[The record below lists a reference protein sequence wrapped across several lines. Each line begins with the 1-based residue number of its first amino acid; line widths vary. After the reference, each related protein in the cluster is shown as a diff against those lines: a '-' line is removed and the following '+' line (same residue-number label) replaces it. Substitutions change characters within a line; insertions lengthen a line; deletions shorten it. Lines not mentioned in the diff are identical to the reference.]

1 MSKYFDLDKRQNL
14 HYAETL
20 EIISSLSRLFS
31 DSSTPFLHYRVM
43 ENLFC
48 ECFKAQNL
56 SRSDTA
62 YDAKIGTLGVGLKT
76 FVCTKSYSTEKIAEF
91 NKDSQFLK
99 KINDKR
105 DLAKELA
112 TLRNAR
118 IQLANDL
125 YDIKSATYHIIARNE
140 NKLVFFESDY
150 EKIDIT
156 NLQNIKNS
164 HTSLNFSDGKNEYS
178 FNHSKSV
185 LQRKFYL
192 PQNFSSIDIKIIEN
206 PFKILLSL
214 KDILSKASPQK
225 SKIAGVDFVVLP
237 LFSMRGGVKNVPEK
251 SGLNQWNARGRKRKI
266 DEVYISVPIEIH
278 RLYPEFFPPRDTC
291 FALKTPLGEILS
303 VKICQNNKTN
313 PYGKALMSNPNSALA
328 KWLLRKI
335 LKLKE
340 GELATLDK
348 LENLGFDSVIIEK
361 ISENEFSID
370 IMPLNSYEKFLSQEK
385 RQEFE

>member
-1 MSKYFDLDKRQNL
+1 MSVFFEQDKVQNL
-14 HYAETL
+14 HYAKNL

-31 DSSTPFLHYRVM
+31 DSTTPFLHYRVM

-76 FVCTKSYSTEKIAEF
+76 FICTKNYSTEKIAEF

-99 KINDKR
+99 KLSDKR
-105 DLAKELA
+105 DLANKLA

-140 NKLVFFESDY
+140 NKLIFFESDY
-150 EKIDIT
+150 EKIDIS

-164 HTSLNFSDGKNEYS
+164 RTSLNFSDGKNEYF

-192 PQNFSSIDIKIIEN
+192 PKNFSSIDIKIIEN

-225 SKIAGVDFVVLP
+225 SKIAGLDFVILP
-237 LFSMRGGVKNVPEK
+237 LFSLKGGKNVPLR
-251 SGLNQWNARGRKRKI
+251 SGLNQWSAGGRKR
-266 DEVYISVPIEIH
+266 DLNEVYIPVPIEIH
-278 RLYPEFFPPRDTC
+278 RLYSEFFPPRKQE

-303 VKICQNNKTN
+303 AKICQNNKTN

-328 KWLLRKI
+328 KWLLRGI
-335 LKLKE
+335 LRLKE
-340 GELATLDK
+340 GELATLER

-361 ISENEFSID
+361 ISQNEFSID
-370 IMPLNSYEKFLSQEK
+370 IMPLNSYEKFITQESAIE
-385 RQEFE
+385 QEF

>member
-20 EIISSLSRLFS
+20 KIISSLSRLFS

-125 YDIKSATYHIIARNE
+125 YDIKSATYHIIVRNE
-140 NKLVFFESDY
+140 N
-150 EKIDIT
+150 
-156 NLQNIKNS
+156 
-164 HTSLNFSDGKNEYS
+164 
-178 FNHSKSV
+178 
-185 LQRKFYL
+185 
-192 PQNFSSIDIKIIEN
+192 
-206 PFKILLSL
+206 
-214 KDILSKASPQK
+214 
-225 SKIAGVDFVVLP
+225 
-237 LFSMRGGVKNVPEK
+237 
-251 SGLNQWNARGRKRKI
+251 
-266 DEVYISVPIEIH
+266 
-278 RLYPEFFPPRDTC
+278 
-291 FALKTPLGEILS
+291 
-303 VKICQNNKTN
+303 
-313 PYGKALMSNPNSALA
+313 
-328 KWLLRKI
+328 
-335 LKLKE
+335 
-340 GELATLDK
+340 
-348 LENLGFDSVIIEK
+348 
-361 ISENEFSID
+361 
-370 IMPLNSYEKFLSQEK
+370 
-385 RQEFE
+385 

>member
-1 MSKYFDLDKRQNL
+1 MSVFFEQDKVQNL
-14 HYAETL
+14 HYAKNL

-31 DSSTPFLHYRVM
+31 DSTTPFLHYRVM

-76 FVCTKSYSTEKIAEF
+76 FICAKNSSIEKVAEF

-99 KINDKR
+99 TLNDKR
-105 DLAKELA
+105 DLAEHLA
-112 TLRNAR
+112 SLRNAR

-125 YDIKSATYHIIARNE
+125 YGIKSATYHIIARNE
-140 NKLVFFESDY
+140 NKLIFFESDY
-150 EKIDIT
+150 EKINIS

-164 HTSLNFSDGKNEYS
+164 PKSLNFSDGKNEYF

-192 PQNFSSIDIKIIEN
+192 PKNFSSIDIKIIEN

-225 SKIAGVDFVVLP
+225 SKIAGLDFVILP
-237 LFSMRGGVKNVPEK
+237 LFSLKGGKNVPLR
-251 SGLNQWNARGRKRKI
+251 SGLNQWSAGGRKR
-266 DEVYISVPIEIH
+266 DLNEVYIPVPIEIH
-278 RLYPEFFPPRDTC
+278 RLYSEFFPPRKQE

-303 VKICQNNKTN
+303 AKICQNNKTN

-328 KWLLRKI
+328 KWLLRGI
-335 LKLKE
+335 LRLKE
-340 GELATLDK
+340 GELATLER

-361 ISENEFSID
+361 ISQNEFSID
-370 IMPLNSYEKFLSQEK
+370 IMPLNSYEKFISKETG
-385 RQEFE
+385 QEF